1 MRSVLGFRPTRRSNR
16 TSSLEGYPKVEE
28 DCANHPQNKQPAGAA
43 VMELF
48 HHAKDKRHS
57 VEVRNSASP
66 TRKRTSKDSPRLAPV
81 QPATL
86 EIGMESPPIVF
97 YGPPGQSTGALLSG
111 QLILT
116 PHEPEISIKTLEM
129 VLQAKVT
136 TKRPVKHD
144 CPECVTKTTELFRWK
159 FLSEPTHFRQRKH
172 HFPFSYL
179 LPGHIPATSH
189 GFMGVIDY
197 LLSAEAITNFSEPV
211 NVTRYLKV
219 QRALMPG
226 LDKNSTRVFPP
237 TNLVASVILP
247 SVVHPMGEFPV
258 QLRLAGVVTKS
269 NDGQVRW
276 RIRRMNWRVDETSKM
291 ISEACKKHAAKV
303 GGEGKGVLH
312 EDTVDLGRD
321 DIKRGWKTD
330 FDTEGGLIEVEFN
343 AGIRPGSNPLCDV
356 ESPSGYSVHHNLSVE
371 IIVAQEH
378 QLYKCHKNPVPTG
391 SARVLRMQF
400 KLVVTERAGLGISW
414 DEEQPPMY
422 EDVPGS
428 PPGYAKMS
436 DYEGEALPEEPLE
449 GFH

>member
-1 MRSVLGFRPTRRSNR
+1 
-16 TSSLEGYPKVEE
+16 
-28 DCANHPQNKQPAGAA
+28 
-43 VMELF
+43 
-48 HHAKDKRHS
+48 
-57 VEVRNSASP
+57 
-66 TRKRTSKDSPRLAPV
+66 
-81 QPATL
+81 
-86 EIGMESPPIVF
+86 MESPPIVF

-247 SVVHPMGEFPV
+247 SVVHPIGEFPV

-321 DIKRGWKTD
+321 DLKRGWKTD

-449 GFH
+449 GLH